1 MSNPQKL
8 TCDEIL
14 QTLFQYLDH
23 ELPSDQQYLTYQFHF
38 QDCVPCN
45 EIMIHESQ
53 VLTILKDLL
62 QGSCNERA
70 PQDLHDRIREQ
81 TQTLAG
87 QNQIGYFSSSTTI
100 TQEERNR
107 AALHL
112 DPPRSAKILASMNGA
127 RNCALV
133 MLVLRKRGED
143 CLMAQSTKHR
153 TF

>member
-14 QTLFQYLDH
+14 QSLFQYLDH
-23 ELPSDQQYLTYQFHF
+23 ELLSDQQYQIYQFHF
-38 QDCVPCN
+38 QDCLPCN

-87 QNQIGYFSSSTTI
+87 QNQVGYFSSSTTI
-100 TQEERNR
+100 TNFTFDGATSIQVTQEFTHEIR
-107 AALHL
+107 H
-112 DPPRSAKILASMNGA
+112 DFTDG
-127 RNCALV
+127 
-133 MLVLRKRGED
+133 
-143 CLMAQSTKHR
+143 Q
-153 TF
+153 

>member
-62 QGSCNERA
+62 QGLWRG
-70 PQDLHDRIREQ
+70 RIKSA
-81 TQTLAG
+81 T
-87 QNQIGYFSSSTTI
+87 S
-100 TQEERNR
+100 
-107 AALHL
+107 HL
-112 DPPRSAKILASMNGA
+112 RRQSLTSP
-127 RNCALV
+127 
-133 MLVLRKRGED
+133 
-143 CLMAQSTKHR
+143 LMGRLQFR
-153 TF
+153 

>member
-38 QDCVPCN
+38 QDCLPCN

-100 TQEERNR
+100 TNFTFDGATSIQVTQEFTYEIR
-107 AALHL
+107 H
-112 DPPRSAKILASMNGA
+112 DFTEG
-127 RNCALV
+127 
-133 MLVLRKRGED
+133 
-143 CLMAQSTKHR
+143 Q
-153 TF
+153 

>member
-14 QTLFQYLDH
+14 QTLYQYLDH

-38 QDCVPCN
+38 QDCLPCN

-87 QNQIGYFSSSTTI
+87 QNQIGYYSSSTTI
-100 TQEERNR
+100 TNFTFDGATSIQVTQEFTHEVR
-107 AALHL
+107 H
-112 DPPRSAKILASMNGA
+112 DFTEG
-127 RNCALV
+127 
-133 MLVLRKRGED
+133 
-143 CLMAQSTKHR
+143 Q
-153 TF
+153 

>member
-38 QDCVPCN
+38 QDCLPCN

-100 TQEERNR
+100 TNFTFDGATSIQVTQEFTHEIR
-107 AALHL
+107 H
-112 DPPRSAKILASMNGA
+112 DFTEG
-127 RNCALV
+127 
-133 MLVLRKRGED
+133 
-143 CLMAQSTKHR
+143 Q
-153 TF
+153 

>member
-87 QNQIGYFSSSTTI
+87 QNQVGYFSSSTTI
-100 TQEERNR
+100 TNFTFDGATSIQVTQEFTHEIR
-107 AALHL
+107 H
-112 DPPRSAKILASMNGA
+112 DFTEG
-127 RNCALV
+127 
-133 MLVLRKRGED
+133 
-143 CLMAQSTKHR
+143 Q
-153 TF
+153 